1 METVLSCGS
10 DETVSK
16 CIRTRHTAEMREILD
31 KSNKEYIHEILMGLK
46 SMEYIK
52 PEEIPN
58 LDLYM
63 DQLTTFMDSHLES
76 TRRYSDDKLLTK
88 TMINNY
94 TKNKLLPAP
103 NKKKYSKE
111 HMLLLIFIYYFKNI
125 LSISDIQE
133 IFGPLTEKFYG
144 KDEGLTL
151 EQIYEEIFS
160 LQEEEAKRLTKD
172 VIKKFH
178 RSEKMFSEVEDK
190 EDQDFLRTF
199 SFICM
204 MSFDVYVKR
213 LIIERLIDSQ
223 LSKKEEEE

>member
-1 METVLSCGS
+1 
-10 DETVSK
+10 
-16 CIRTRHTAEMREILD
+16 
-31 KSNKEYIHEILMGLK
+31 MGLK
-46 SMEYIK
+46 DLDYIRT
-52 PEEIPN
+52 EEIPN

-76 TRRYSDDKLLTK
+76 TRRFSDDKLLTK

-111 HMLLLIFIYYFKNI
+111 HMILLIFIYYFKNI

-133 IFGPLTEKFYG
+133 IFGPLTEKCYG
-144 KDEGLTL
+144 SDGELTL
-151 EQIYEEIFS
+151 ERVYEEVLG
-160 LQEEEAKRLTKD
+160 LQEEEARRLTKD
-172 VIKKFH
+172 VIKKFQ
-178 RSEKMFSEVEDK
+178 RSEEMFGSVKDEEGR
-190 EDQDFLRTF
+190 EFLRTF

-213 LIIERLIDSQ
+213 VIIERLIDTQ
-223 LSKKEEEE
+223 LKKEDDEAKKSKK

>member
-1 METVLSCGS
+1 M
-10 DETVSK
+10 
-16 CIRTRHTAEMREILD
+16 D
-31 KSNKEYIHEILMGLK
+31 KTNKEYIHEILMGLK
-46 SMEYIK
+46 SLDYIK
-52 PEEIPN
+52 PEDIPD

-63 DQLTTFMDSHLES
+63 DQLTTFMDTHLES
-76 TRRYSDDKLLTK
+76 TRRFSDDKLLTK

-103 NKKKYSKE
+103 TKKKYSKD

-133 IFGPLTEKFYG
+133 IFGPLTENFYG
-144 KDEGLTL
+144 GKGELTL
-151 EQIYEEIFS
+151 EQIYKEILS
-160 LQEEEAKRLTKD
+160 LQEEEACRLTKD

-178 RSEKMFSEVEDK
+178 RSEEMFNSIEK
-190 EDQDFLRTF
+190 EENREFLQTF

-213 LIIERLIDSQ
+213 VIIERLIDTQ
-223 LSKKEEEE
+223 LKK